1 MPAEAP
7 FQPSP
12 AALRR
17 LHGLLRQGTLLAHW
31 QAGEVLNTMIGE
43 ERSAYGQNVMDMLST
58 ALKTLGGVAASASN
72 LHFSRLLR
80 RFWTL
85 QDVRAA
91 AKAGMTW
98 HDTVQLLSLDGLAR
112 GLPQDR
118 RQALIRQRQA
128 LAHRYRRDA
137 AGRKEWNRQLTAA
150 KAGCLKHAGA
160 GARAKQIAE
169 ARQAIDYRLK
179 AALDRLTKSLNLL
192 PGRKRRR
199 QASRLSQTLT
209 AVRSQVETLYRNAA
223 RRLKKAK

>member
-1 MPAEAP
+1 MPAQAP

-17 LHGLLRQGTLLAHW
+17 LHDLLRQGTLLAHW
-31 QAGEVLNTMIGE
+31 QAGEVLNTLIGE
-43 ERSAYGQNVMDMLST
+43 ERSAYGQNVMAMLST
-58 ALKTLGGVAASASN
+58 ALKKLGGVAASASN

-91 AKAGMTW
+91 EKAGMTW

-137 AGRKEWNRQLTAA
+137 AGRKKWYAQLSALKAA
-150 KAGCLKHAGA
+150 CVPDLGA

-169 ARQAIDYRLK
+169 ARQAIDYRLA
-179 AALDRLTKSLNLL
+179 AALERLTTSISLL
-192 PGRKRRR
+192 PSKRRH
-199 QASRLSQTLT
+199 QALKLGKRLESL
-209 AVRSQVETLYRNAA
+209 RNAIEAVHLSAA
-223 RRLKKAK
+223 RKLRKKA